1 MTKSIPRFCVNFI
14 RNVFHFRSNLPRTF
28 VQVNCVVSVSC
39 EFGQH
44 FSISKKKN
52 RSKQWFQF
60 PNTETRTKQVN
71 KALHPPGWHRRAEFP
86 CNCSPAWTKENE
98 PSKFGLPRCSE
109 FVWTK
114 SKLLKGL
121 FSILVL
127 IWQWFWNENGRRPN
141 QTKFVWTP
149 NWVRVEFVRT
159 VVCANL

>member
-28 VQVNCVVSVSC
+28 VQVNSVVSVSC

-44 FSISKKKN
+44 FSISKKRTAPSNDFNFRTPKPG
-52 RSKQWFQF
+52 
-60 PNTETRTKQVN
+60 PNKSTKLCTPRVGIGERN
-71 KALHPPGWHRRAEFP
+71 FLVIVPRLRR
-86 CNCSPAWTKENE
+86 NE
-98 PSKFGLPRCSE
+98 PPKFGLSKCSE
-109 FVWTK
+109 IVWTK